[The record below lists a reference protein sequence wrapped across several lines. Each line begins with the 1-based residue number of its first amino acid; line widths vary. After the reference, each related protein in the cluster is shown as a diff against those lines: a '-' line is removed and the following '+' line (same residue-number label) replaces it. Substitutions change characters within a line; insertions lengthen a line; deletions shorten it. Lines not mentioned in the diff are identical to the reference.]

1 LKKIVKYKKSFNP
14 NTPSWEE
21 VLYYFNFSVN
31 KNEPYKNTSPGFFVN
46 DFANRIPSVQLVLKE
61 LNLKIAH
68 SYINILDSSATF
80 GNHIDS
86 MDVWF
91 WQAQGKTKWVI
102 ENEKEYILNKGDLI
116 FISKGTRHNVIPLG
130 PRIGISMSKI

>member
-1 LKKIVKYKKSFNP
+1 MKKLVKYKKSFNL

-21 VLYYFNFSVN
+21 VLHYFDYSVN
-31 KNEPYKNTSPGFFVN
+31 KGEPYRNTSPGFFVN
-46 DFANRIPSVQLVLKE
+46 DFGNRIPSVQPILKE
-61 LNLKIAH
+61 LGLKVAH
-68 SYINILDSSATF
+68 IYINTLSTSATF

-91 WQAQGKTKWVI
+91 WQVKGKTKWVI
-102 ENEKEYILNKGDLI
+102 ENKKDYILEEGDLL
-116 FISKGTRHNVIPLG
+116 FISKGILHNVIPLG